1 MKSVVFHGK
10 HNISID
16 EKPMPAINDNEVLL
30 KVMACG
36 VCGTDVHIY
45 EGDEGAAKCPAGT
58 TLGHEFSGVVEQLG
72 KNVTGYRVGDR
83 VCVDPNQPCG
93 MCYYCQRGLV
103 HFCEHMVGIGT
114 TVDGGFAQYCAV
126 PQSQIY
132 PIADHTTFEQAAMAE
147 PLSCCLHGIDLC
159 DIQCADTVAVI
170 GGGMIGLIMLQLAKL
185 SGAHTI
191 ILIEPIESKRE
202 IGKKLGA
209 DICVDPFTEDI
220 KERLT
225 RENIH
230 RISVVIECVGSAA
243 TIANA
248 LDIAGKKSTVML
260 FGLTQP
266 QAEVPIKPFDLFK
279 KEITIRSS
287 FINPN
292 TQPRA
297 VELINT
303 KKIDVSSMIYEV
315 CGFEELTEILQDPKR
330 RSQGKYIVNPWK
342 NEGKM

>member
-93 MCYYCQRGLV
+93 VCYYCQRGLV
-103 HFCEHMVGIGT
+103 HFCEYMVGIGT

-159 DIQCADTVAVI
+159 DIKCADTVAVI

-185 SGAHTI
+185 SGAHTT

-209 DICVDPFTEDI
+209 DICIDPFAEDV
-220 KERLT
+220 KERLA

-243 TIANA
+243 TIKNA

-303 KKIDVSSMIYEV
+303 KKVDVASMIYEV
-315 CGFEELTEILQDPKR
+315 CGFEELTEILQDSKR

-342 NEGKM
+342 K